1 MTDNKDNISFRV
13 FGPHLPVVLTPLYVR
28 DGALGELV
36 LGSQAV
42 RFWRPELIRQLER
55 EGMPPPRQLLG
66 SMRYLPAVFA
76 FFAKREGLGSPA
88 LNSEPDDGPENFGS
102 P

>member
-1 MTDNKDNISFRV
+1 M
-13 FGPHLPVVLTPLYVR
+13 VLTPLYVR
-28 DGALGELV
+28 DEMLAEIV
-36 LGSQAV
+36 LGSQA
-42 RFWRPELIRQLER
+42 RLWRPELIRRLER

-76 FFAKREGLGSPA
+76 FFAKREGLRSPA
-88 LNSEPDDGPENFGS
+88 LNTEPDDGPENFGA